1 MNDGQNQESKYHLF
15 SVLVHSG
22 LTATSGHYYAYIR
35 SNIDGQW
42 YKFNDETVTLATE
55 EDVFINNFGGTYMD
69 ARLNEEIE
77 LVTKEENNAN
87 SAYML
92 VYVR

>member
-1 MNDGQNQESKYHLF
+1 MF

-22 LTATSGHYYAYIR
+22 LSASSGHYYAYIKP
-35 SNIDGQW
+35 NLDGKW
-42 YKFNDETVTLATE
+42 YKFNDETVTLATQ
-55 EDVFINNFGGTYMD
+55 EDVFIDNFGGTYID
-69 ARLNEEIE
+69 VRLNKEAE
-77 LVTKEENNAN
+77 LITREENNAN